1 MQRALRS
8 APASSFVYDQF
19 QRKQFTH
26 SKMISTIL
34 IDDERNCTDLLRVM
48 LERYCPD
55 IAVTGVFNDPE
66 LALAHIKAE
75 RPQLVFL
82 DIEMPRLNGFD
93 LLQACGTLDFKVVF
107 TTAYDQYAVKAFKFN
122 ALDYLLKPIDKEEL
136 IHAVEKIK
144 RASAPTSARVEAV
157 RLLRD
162 NPIPDR
168 IALPVGQE
176 LVFVDVPE
184 ILYCESDGSY
194 VSVFLQ
200 HQTKPILLSKSLRE
214 FEELLNNPTFFR
226 AHNSYLVNLK
236 QVQKIVRTD
245 GGEIVMRNG
254 KSLPVAR
261 AKKAEL
267 LGMIAKL

>member
-1 MQRALRS
+1 
-8 APASSFVYDQF
+8 
-19 QRKQFTH
+19 
-26 SKMISTIL
+26 MISTIL

-48 LERYCPD
+48 LEKYCPG
-55 IAVTGVFNDPE
+55 ITVTGVFNDPE
-66 LALAHIKAE
+66 LALLHIKAE

-136 IHAVEKIK
+136 IQAVDKVM
-144 RASAPTSARVEAV
+144 RASAPAAERIEAARM
-157 RLLRD
+157 LRET
-162 NPIPDR
+162 PMPER

-176 LVFVDVPE
+176 LVFVEVAE

-194 VSVFLQ
+194 VSVFMQ
-200 HQTKPILLSKSLRE
+200 HLSKPILLSKSLRE
-214 FEELLNNPTFFR
+214 FEELLNNPAFFR
-226 AHNSYLVNLK
+226 AHNSFLVNLK

-267 LGMIAKL
+267 LGIIAKL

>member
-1 MQRALRS
+1 MTK
-8 APASSFVYDQF
+8 YEENNICTD
-19 QRKQFTH
+19 
-26 SKMISTIL
+26 MITTYL
-34 IDDERNCTDLLRVM
+34 IDDESNCTDLLRLM
-48 LERYCPD
+48 LAKYCPE
-55 IAVTGVFNDPE
+55 IVVTGVYNDPE
-66 LALAHIKAE
+66 LALSQIKAE

-136 IHAVEKIK
+136 IHAVEKIQ
-144 RASAPTSARVEAV
+144 RAAAPAAERVEAA
-157 RLLRD
+157 RLLRET
-162 NPIPDR
+162 PMPER

-176 LVFVDVPE
+176 LVFVEVAE

-194 VSVFLQ
+194 VSVYLQ
-200 HQTKPILLSKSLRE
+200 HQNKPILLSKSLRE
-214 FEELLNNPTFFR
+214 FEELLNNPAFFR
-226 AHNSYLVNLK
+226 AHNSYLINLK
-236 QVQKIVRTD
+236 LVQKIVRTD
-245 GGEIVMRNG
+245 GGEIIMRNG

>member
-1 MQRALRS
+1 
-8 APASSFVYDQF
+8 
-19 QRKQFTH
+19 
-26 SKMISTIL
+26 MIATLL

-48 LERYCPD
+48 LEKYCPQ
-55 IAVTGVFNDPE
+55 IAVTGIYNDPE
-66 LALAHIKAE
+66 EAVVQIAAT

-93 LLQACGTLDFKVVF
+93 LLQQCKPLDFKVIF
-107 TTAYDQYAVKAFKFN
+107 TTAYDQYAVRAFKFN
-122 ALDYLLKPIDKEEL
+122 ALDYLLKPIDKQEL
-136 IHAVEKIK
+136 IASVEKVLQ
-144 RASAPTSARVEAV
+144 ASAPAPARVEAA
-157 RLLRD
+157 RLLRET
-162 NPIPDR
+162 PMPER

-176 LVFVDVPE
+176 LVFVQVAE

-194 VSVFLQ
+194 VSVYLHGQ
-200 HQTKPILLSKSLRE
+200 SKPILLSKSLRE
-214 FEELLNNPTFFR
+214 FEELLNNPVFFR
-226 AHNSYLVNLK
+226 AHNSYLINLN